1 MTDTPAAKPEKK
13 PNVYKDTVFL
23 PKTAFPMKAGLPKSE
38 PEWLARWKAID
49 LYARQRAAA
58 KDRPLFVQH
67 DGPPY
72 ANGNIHLGT
81 AFNKILKDFVS
92 RSQNM
97 LGRNAPYVH
106 GWDCHGLPIEWK
118 VEEQYRAKGKNKDD
132 IPVSEFRAECRAFAG
147 HWLDVQRTEFR
158 RLGGTGDWDHP
169 YTTMDYR
176 AEARIVDELLTF
188 ARHGLLYRGSK
199 PVMWSPVERTALAE
213 AEIEYHD
220 KNSPQIWVKFP
231 VAAFGLNSAQESPTE
246 EDKALMSGVASVV
259 IWTTTPWT
267 IPANRAI
274 SYSPSI
280 SYGLYRVEEVG
291 PKALAQVG
299 ENLLLA
305 DKLAENVFAA
315 GDITKWS
322 RVSDISMEGRRV
334 VCRHPFYE
342 HGYEFDVPLLSGEH
356 VTDDTG
362 TGFVHTAPGHGVDDY
377 EVWLKSGR
385 SSQEIPDTVGPEG
398 EYLKGVRLFEGLKI
412 LKDDGK
418 DGPANAAVIEKLK
431 EVGALLAS
439 GRMTHSYPHSW
450 RSRAPIIFRNTPQW
464 FAPMDKPFTVVG
476 EDAGAAKTLRA
487 RALESIDATAF
498 YPAQGRNRLRSM
510 VETRPDWVLSRQRAW
525 GVPLTLFVNKASGEV
540 LVDEA
545 VNKRIVDAI
554 TSDGADAW
562 YVRDPQ
568 TFLGEAYKAADYEQV
583 KDILDVWFDSG
594 STHAFVLDKPI
605 QKEWT
610 QGWPADLYLEGSD
623 QHRGWFQSSLLQ
635 GCGTRG
641 RAPFRAIATHGFIVD
656 GKGLKMSK
664 SLGNTISP
672 VDVANE
678 QGADILRMW
687 VSTADYGMDPPLDKT
702 ILAGTAEAYRKLRNT
717 LRYLLG
723 ALDGYTAEEAIDL
736 TEMPELE
743 RYMLHR
749 LAEVGDEVRAGFASF
764 DFIRVSKAVGVF
776 ATNDLSAFYF
786 DIRKDA
792 LYCDDHGS
800 IRRRASRTVMDLVFH
815 ALVTWLAPILPFTT
829 EEAFL
834 TRFPSEDDSVH
845 LRTFYVVPD
854 GARDDELAK
863 KWDRIRALRRTVTGA
878 LEIAR
883 RDKVIG
889 ASLEAAPTLTVANV
903 EDAALFEGLD
913 LAEISITSEAAI
925 AVGPAPEG
933 AFTVDDVFGAAVTF
947 AKAEGAKCVRCWR
960 VLPEVGSEADHAE
973 LCRRCAGAVRALP
986 SFAGAA

>member
-1 MTDTPAAKPEKK
+1 MNDQTAAKPEKK
-13 PNVYKDTVFL
+13 PNVYKDSVFL
-23 PKTAFPMKAGLPKSE
+23 PKTAFPMKAGLPKAE
-38 PEWLARWKAID
+38 PEWLKRWTEID
-49 LYARQRAAA
+49 LYKRQRAAA

-132 IPVSEFRAECRAFAG
+132 IPVSEFRAECRAFAS
-147 HWLDVQRTEFR
+147 HWLNVQREEFK
-158 RLGGTGDWDHP
+158 RLGGTGDWDQP
-169 YTTMDYR
+169 YTTMDFR

-188 ARHGLLYRGSK
+188 SRHGLLYRGSK

-231 VAAFGLNSAQESPTE
+231 VVTGP
-246 EDKALMSGVASVV
+246 DALKGAKIV

-274 SYSPSI
+274 SFSPTI
-280 SYGLYRVEEVG
+280 SYGLYAVDGASETLV
-291 PKALAQVG
+291 
-299 ENLLLA
+299 LA
-305 DKLAENVFAA
+305 DKLADDVAKAA
-315 GDITKWS
+315 EVTLTRTGDAPSLK
-322 RVSDISMEGRRV
+322 GV
-334 VCRHPFYE
+334 VAAHPFAGE
-342 HGYEFDVPLLSGEH
+342 GYDFAVPLLSGDH

-362 TGFVHTAPGHGVDDY
+362 TGFVHTAPGHGADDY
-377 EVWLKSGR
+377 VVWLASGL
-385 SSQEIPDTVGPEG
+385 SSKDIPDTVGPAG
-398 EYLKGVRLFEGLKI
+398 EYLPHVPLFAGLTI

-418 DGPANAAVIEKLK
+418 DGPANGAVIAKLE
-431 EVGALLAS
+431 EVGGLLAK
-439 GRMTHSYPHSW
+439 GRFKHSYPHSW

-464 FAPMDKPFTVVG
+464 FAPMDKPFSVAG
-476 EDAGAAKTLRA
+476 ETTAPKTLRA

-498 YPAQGRNRLRSM
+498 YPEQGRNRLRAM
-510 VETRPDWVLSRQRAW
+510 VQTRPDWVLSRQRAW
-525 GVPLTLFVNKASGEV
+525 GVPLTLFVNVATNEI

-545 VNKRIVDAI
+545 VNARIVAAI
-554 TSDGADAW
+554 EAEGADAW
-562 YVRDPQ
+562 YTRDPQ
-568 TFLGEAYKAADYEQV
+568 EFLGSDYKAADYEQV

-605 QKEWT
+605 NPAWT

-656 GKGLKMSK
+656 GKGVKMSK

-672 VDVANE
+672 GDVANE
-678 QGADILRMW
+678 QGADILRLW
-687 VSTADYGMDPPLDKT
+687 VASTDYGMDPPLDKT
-702 ILAGTAEAYRKLRNT
+702 ILAGSAEAYRKLRNT

-723 ALDGYTAEEAIDL
+723 ALDGFEKSETVAVAEL
-736 TEMPELE
+736 PELE
-743 RYMLHR
+743 RYMLH
-749 LAEVGDEVRAGFASF
+749 LLSKAEAEVRAGFASY
-764 DFIRVSKAVGVF
+764 DFMRVFRAINIFAV
-776 ATNDLSAFYF
+776 NDLSAFYF

-792 LYCDDHGS
+792 LYCDAPS
-800 IRRRASRTVMDLVFH
+800 SLRRRATRTVMDMVFH

-829 EEAFL
+829 EEVWL
-834 TRFPSEDDSVH
+834 TRFPSETDSVH
-845 LRTFYVVPD
+845 LRTFWNAPQ
-854 GARDDELAK
+854 GAEDEALAA
-863 KWDRIRALRRTVTGA
+863 KWDRIRDLRRVVTGA
-878 LEIAR
+878 LEVAR
-883 RDKVIG
+883 RDKTIG
-889 ASLEAAPTLTVANV
+889 ASLEAAPTLILA
-903 EDAALFEGLD
+903 DAADTRLFEGLN
-913 LAEISITSEAAI
+913 LAEIAITSDAKVETGAA
-925 AVGPAPEG
+925 PAG
-933 AFTVDDVFGAAVTF
+933 AFLLDEIVGAGVTF
-947 AKAEGAKCVRCWR
+947 AKATGSKCGRCWM
-960 VLPEVGSEADHAE
+960 VLEEVGSEADHPE
-973 LCRRCAGAVRALP
+973 LCHRCTAAVRELGMP
-986 SFAGAA
+986 PQAAA